1 MEPQVNSKHKVS
13 RKTRNIA
20 VLVLIGIVLLSTLLY
35 FTITRVSDKADNI
48 QSDQAMVQEFQ
59 DQLPDEPDLGS
70 SSQDIQTEQT
80 KVSEKPVAKKEV
92 KPAQS
97 PVEAEKQP
105 DLINLTGRWL
115 TDENLEWKIIQKGD
129 EVEITRYNKK
139 GNPTI
144 VQGWINGNTLSYKKS
159 KPGNDIEGEFTIS
172 KDGQSLDGV
181 EYKVAGIKN
190 RLKITRL
197 P

>member
-1 MEPQVNSKHKVS
+1 MEPQVNPK
-13 RKTRNIA
+13 RKLTRNIV
-20 VLVLIGIVLLSTLLY
+20 VLVLLGIVLLSTLIY
-35 FTITRVSDKADNI
+35 FTITRGSGKDDHNHP
-48 QSDQAMVQEFQ
+48 DQAQASAFQEQ
-59 DQLPDEPDLGS
+59 VPDEPYLVS
-70 SSQDIQTEQT
+70 SSLENQTEQS
-80 KVSEKPVAKKEV
+80 KVSEKSVAKKEV
-92 KPAQS
+92 KSGQS
-97 PVEAEKQP
+97 PAEAKKQP

-115 TDENLEWKIIQKGD
+115 TDENLEWKIIQTGD

-159 KPGNDIEGEFTIS
+159 KPGNDLEGKFTIS

-190 RLKITRL
+190 RLKIIRM

>member
-1 MEPQVNSKHKVS
+1 MEPQTDPNQKNTRMNSNTVIKV
-13 RKTRNIA
+13 
-20 VLVLIGIVLLSTLLY
+20 LFGIVLLSSFIYLTMML
-35 FTITRVSDKADNI
+35 FSDKVDYNLPEKAE
-48 QSDQAMVQEFQ
+48 VTVFQ
-59 DQLPDEPDLGS
+59 DQLPDESYIISAPPVN
-70 SSQDIQTEQT
+70 QTGQP

-92 KPAQS
+92 KSGQS
-97 PVEAEKQP
+97 PVEAKKQP

-115 TDENLEWKIIQKGD
+115 TDENLEWKIIQTGD

-139 GNPTI
+139 GSPTI

-159 KPGNDIEGEFTIS
+159 RPGNDLEGEFTIS